1 MGWPGN
7 PSSHTSLLTSL
18 HPLHFARYLFLDF
31 CVRGQWWQDDH
42 ALQLAASPAVPADPS
57 GAAAWRLLVGS
68 SGCLNCHTT
77 GLWLLLSKICLQTA
91 LTIQFA
97 EHIRAGALEEHGN
110 IFHLIH
116 SASGSQPPT
125 TCLINVFVAVCATE
139 AVQLTPAG
147 LRSLSQKSSMAD
159 FVHSMSM
166 SVVLGALLFLELH
179 ACLRGHVRGDL
190 CCV

>member
-31 CVRGQWWQDDH
+31 CIPGWRWQDDH
-42 ALQLAASPAVPADPS
+42 ALQLAASPAVPADLS
-57 GAAAWRLLVGS
+57 GAAAWWLLVGS
-68 SGCLNCHTT
+68 SSLNCHTM
-77 GLWLLLSKICLQTA
+77 GLWLFLSKICLQTA

-97 EHIRAGALEEHGN
+97 EHIHAGALEEHGN
-110 IFHLIH
+110 MFHLIH
-116 SASGSQPPT
+116 SVSGSQPPAM
-125 TCLINVFVAVCATE
+125 CLVNVFVAVCATE
-139 AVQLTPAG
+139 AVQLTLAG
-147 LRSLSQKSSMAD
+147 LWSLSQKSFIAV

-166 SVVLGALLFLELH
+166 SVVVGALLFLELH
-179 ACLRGHVRGDL
+179 SCLHGHVRGDL